1 MKTKKTWSDPIVD
14 EIHEI
19 RKQLV
24 REAGGTL
31 DALVA
36 KLMKTQERHG
46 KKLVSHPCRDSD
58 SNAEEK

>member
-1 MKTKKTWSDPIVD
+1 MKTKKEWSDPIVD

-19 RKQLV
+19 RKQLI

-31 DALVA
+31 EALGE

-46 KKLVSHPCRDSD
+46 KRLVSRQRRNDG
-58 SNAEEK
+58 AKAG